1 MSLKP
6 WEPGYEPPPLI
17 SNEEYADYR
26 YRNGTEGIAKG
37 REVIAERKKARDAGL
52 PVPPSKE
59 ELKGEL
65 QTEET
70 LSEPTKA
77 KVREFVMEYL
87 RDFNGVQAVLRCGW
101 NPQTAH
107 TLSRKY
113 LHMRYTQDL
122 INEVMAEVEED
133 DLINRKQIIAGLI
146 REANYFGEDG
156 GASARIKALMGLAR
170 IKKMDVQVQEVKGTI
185 THNVMAVPMAV
196 DTDAWAA
203 AAEQSQAELKSD
215 VRT

>member
-6 WEPGYEPPPLI
+6 WEEGYEAPPLI
-17 SNEEYADYR
+17 SNEEYAEHR
-26 YRNGTEGIAKG
+26 YSNGAHALEKG
-37 REVIAERKKARDAGL
+37 RAKRMERKEARDAGL
-52 PVPPSKE
+52 PVPKSKE
-59 ELKGEL
+59 EEIGETR
-65 QTEET
+65 TEET
-70 LSEPTKA
+70 LTEGTKN
-77 KVREFVMEYL
+77 KVKEFVMEYL
-87 RDFNGVQAVLRCGW
+87 RDFNGTAAVMRCGW

-107 TLSRKY
+107 TTARKY
-113 LHMRYTQDL
+113 LHMKYTQDL

-133 DLINRKQIIAGLI
+133 QLINRKQIIAGLV

-156 GASARIKALMGLAR
+156 GASSRIKALMGLAR
-170 IKKMDVQVQEVKGTI
+170 IKKMDVQVQEVKGVI
-185 THNVMAVPMAV
+185 QHNVMAVPMAV